1 MRSGTE
7 LSQFLRIFLPT
18 PLLFLLFVFIFV
30 QLIFRSSPNDSI
42 LLFTCVGGCQNVKKN
57 SQI

>member
-7 LSQFLRIFLPT
+7 LSQFLRIFLPS

-42 LLFTCVGGCQNVKKN
+42 LLFTCVGGCQKK